1 MKRLDLHISVLKQR
15 MLVLQIALPIV
26 FLLGLGSGWLAW
38 GRTAPA
44 TPTSVVNIPADVRR
58 YDIPVGDSPAMGAAN
73 AAITI
78 VEFSDFQCPFCK
90 QWYDDVLSR
99 LMTDYKDQVRFVYRD
114 FPLTTIH
121 PQAQPAAEAAH
132 CAGEQEAYWQFHNAL
147 FSNKYGLTEQA
158 FQQYATELGLNMEAF
173 NTCVSERRYKQTVTD
188 NANFA
193 LTVDVQSTPT
203 FFINGLMVVGAQPYD
218 VFKQVIDKE
227 LAGEIN
233 Q

>member
-1 MKRLDLHISVLKQR
+1 MKKLDLQISVLKQR

-26 FLLGLGSGWLAW
+26 FLLGLGSGWLTW

-44 TPTSVVNIPADVRR
+44 APTSVVNIPADVRR
-58 YDIPVGDSPAMGAAN
+58 YDIPVGDAPVLGPGN

-78 VEFSDFQCPFCK
+78 VEFSDYQCPFCK
-90 QWYDDVLSR
+90 KWYDDVLSR
-99 LMTDYKDQVRFVYRD
+99 LMTEYKDQVRFVYLD
-114 FPLTTIH
+114 FPLTSIH

-132 CAGEQEAYWQFHNAL
+132 CAGEQNAYWQFHNAL
-147 FSNKYGLTEQA
+147 FSDKYGLSNEA
-158 FQQYATELGLNMEAF
+158 YPKYAAELGLDMTAF
-173 NTCVSERRYKQTVTD
+173 NTCVSERRYQQTVTN

-203 FFINGLMVVGAQPYD
+203 FFVNGLMVVGAQPYD

-227 LAGEIN
+227 LAGEISK
-233 Q
+233 